1 LKQMSNRISHGL
13 SAGVIFD
20 DLFSVILSITTF
32 FKCDILSR
40 FAALECTSVVDIDDS
55 LSNH

>member
-1 LKQMSNRISHGL
+1 MSNRISHGL